1 MFSVVT
7 DGCLNYDGSQKNLIM
22 SDYSLYKIFFSYKIE
37 VSNHSRKE
45 GYAMSEKLCICM
57 KHVSKSFGK
66 KKVIEDVSLEV
77 YSGEIFG
84 MLGPSG
90 AGKTT
95 IVKMIA
101 GIDEATNGTIDVLDT
116 KMPSLHVMKR
126 IGFMAQSDALYGE
139 LTALENL
146 QFFASIYGL
155 KGKKQKQ
162 RIDEVMEL
170 VNLTDHIK
178 KTVNQY
184 SGGMKRRLSLAVSL
198 LHEPEVLILDE
209 PTVGIDPLL
218 RQAIWDELER
228 IRQNGTTI
236 VVTTHVMDEAE
247 KCQRLAMI
255 RDGRLIAVGSPEEL
269 KKRTNSQTIEQA
281 FLHFGGARQ

>member
-1 MFSVVT
+1 
-7 DGCLNYDGSQKNLIM
+7 
-22 SDYSLYKIFFSYKIE
+22 
-37 VSNHSRKE
+37 VSGKP
-45 GYAMSEKLCICM
+45 CIRM
-57 KHVSKSFGK
+57 EHVSKRFGK
-66 KKVIEDVSLEV
+66 KTVIEDVSLDV
-77 YSGEIFG
+77 YRGEIFG

-101 GIDEATNGTIDVLDT
+101 GIDEATSGTIHVLNT
-116 KMPSLHVMKR
+116 KMPDLHVMQR

-155 KGKKQKQ
+155 KGKKQKE
-162 RIDEVMEL
+162 RIYDVMDL
-170 VNLTDHIK
+170 VNLTDHVK

-228 IRQNGTTI
+228 IRQKGTTI

-255 RDGRLIAVGSPEEL
+255 RDGRLIAVGSPSEL
-269 KKRTNSQTIEQA
+269 KKETNSQTIEQA
-281 FLHFGGARQ
+281 FLYFGGARQ